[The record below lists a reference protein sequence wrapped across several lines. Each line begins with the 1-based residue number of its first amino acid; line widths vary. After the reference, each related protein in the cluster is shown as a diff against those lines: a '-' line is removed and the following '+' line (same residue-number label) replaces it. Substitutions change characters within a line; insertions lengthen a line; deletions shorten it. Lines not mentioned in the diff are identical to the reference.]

1 MKELDAKNAAIAEL
15 EAMEAKW
22 KEEALRRQEEV
33 EVSLNRDY
41 VRVQDLFLSG

>member
-1 MKELDAKNAAIAEL
+1 MKELEAKNAAIAEL

-41 VRVQDLFLSG
+41 VRVQDLFLTG

>member
-1 MKELDAKNAAIAEL
+1 MKELEAKNAAIAEL

-33 EVSLNRDY
+33 QVTYDSVLKIVLKN
-41 VRVQDLFLSG
+41 